1 MGLSVVGETGQDLEI
16 RVCHGPK
23 DLCLCT
29 ALQTFIHQ
37 TFAFHFHFLLSEVP
51 NHYPQHLLS
60 LAEDAIEGEAIGHFG
75 ELLSFPGSVS
85 CIHMIQLEMWNF
97 LPYQ

>member
-1 MGLSVVGETGQDLEI
+1 MALEI
-16 RVCHGPK
+16 CHGCVSAQPCK
-23 DLCLCT
+23 HSFTKLL
-29 ALQTFIHQ
+29 H
-37 TFAFHFHFLLSEVP
+37 FHFHFLLSEVP

-85 CIHMIQLEMWNF
+85 RIHMIQLEMWNF

>member
-1 MGLSVVGETGQDLEI
+1 MAVSLHS
-16 RVCHGPK
+16 P
-23 DLCLCT
+23 
-29 ALQTFIHQ
+29 ANIHSPN
-37 TFAFHFHFLLSEVP
+37 FCISISISSEVP

-85 CIHMIQLEMWNF
+85 RIHMIQLEMWNF